1 MIKSLENKRTFLKG
15 VRIILAVLMC
25 SLFTGCA
32 LLDVKDKGGM
42 ENPDVVSRGETAGA
56 DESTAGSNMNRF
68 MKKKTGEET
77 ETEILADSDELPRET
92 TGAKTQESVSGGNWM
107 TENGK
112 AALIEDRE
120 YVKRQSAAVGVYFVD
135 YTADLM
141 NTGRQEQVKIL
152 FPYLENLPSDHR
164 IECDGGE
171 WYVIVPASEN
181 WTITIN
187 RSSWNEN
194 TFEDVKG
201 EELARI
207 SDGLPFLLRCN
218 VSDLHSNVMLT
229 AQDGSRSVSWCPEYN
244 LYAGKVFVNEGFV
257 TLDVMNE
264 FVNNGY
270 LYNMEGSWHCDTNV
284 NDQGQPYYY
293 EVSFLTDQA
302 GNPTTIWYQGGLLV
316 DGVQEIRF
324 FWDGTYVRK
333 EGLWEYEYWFNTPD
347 GERNGTILVEPD
359 TESVFIRDLG
369 GESFFPYT
377 ENDSATFYFR
387 TQDAYGEA
395 AGEGAGDEGAADDLE
410 YVSQVPEIHEKILQ
424 GMSIYEEEPE
434 EINGESG
441 RVYVLISDNGDQYV
455 REGYYALTMSG
466 VYRMDYLTGEWQ
478 LIE

>member
-15 VRIILAVLMC
+15 GRIILAVLMC

-68 MKKKTGEET
+68 MKKETGEET

-92 TGAKTQESVSGGNWM
+92 TGEKTQKPVSGGNWM

-120 YVKRQSAAVGVYFVD
+120 YVNRLNAAAGVYFVD
-135 YTADLM
+135 YTADFM
-141 NTGRQEQVKIL
+141 STGRQEQVKIL

-164 IECDGGE
+164 IECDGDE

-218 VSDLHSNVMLT
+218 VSDLHSNVM
-229 AQDGSRSVSWCPEYN
+229 
-244 LYAGKVFVNEGFV
+244 
-257 TLDVMNE
+257 
-264 FVNNGY
+264 
-270 LYNMEGSWHCDTNV
+270 
-284 NDQGQPYYY
+284 PY
-293 EVSFLTDQA
+293 
-302 GNPTTIWYQGGLLV
+302 
-316 DGVQEIRF
+316 
-324 FWDGTYVRK
+324 
-333 EGLWEYEYWFNTPD
+333 
-347 GERNGTILVEPD
+347 
-359 TESVFIRDLG
+359 
-369 GESFFPYT
+369 
-377 ENDSATFYFR
+377 SAEWK
-387 TQDAYGEA
+387 Q
-395 AGEGAGDEGAADDLE
+395 
-410 YVSQVPEIHEKILQ
+410 
-424 GMSIYEEEPE
+424 
-434 EINGESG
+434 NGEL
-441 RVYVLISDNGDQYV
+441 V
-455 REGYYALTMSG
+455 SG
-466 VYRMDYLTGEWQ
+466 V
-478 LIE
+478 